1 MSVLFEWRI
10 QAIEHKADEANRRLY
25 EIDSLRS
32 DVGRLERAL
41 GEFRTEC
48 DGLRYEL
55 QDALRRIEHVES
67 MIAEIAPWP
76 TP

>member
-10 QAIEHKADEANRRLY
+10 QDIERKADEANRRLY

-41 GEFRTEC
+41 GEVRAEC
-48 DGLRYEL
+48 DGLRNKL
-55 QDALRRIEHVES
+55 QDALRRIEQVES
-67 MIAEIAPWP
+67 VIAEAAP
-76 TP
+76 